1 MLDMPLGYELAFII
15 AISAGIAWLMG
26 RTFCKSKEHQVQAN
40 LDALQTKYEQL
51 EALTQQKD
59 SELQSTT
66 TQLHRLDKQYVE
78 LKHTHET
85 DATLMQQ
92 MQQKRHETLAQLQDL
107 EAYRVKFE
115 HLQQSHDAQ
124 TKELLDLKTL
134 HTQTQDALKKT
145 EEHIAQQKQ
154 QLQQGNDHTV
164 AIEQDFASQK
174 AALKTTIIDKDTQI
188 ANLTADKKILEN
200 EVKQQRAAK
209 EAISQ
214 QAEKDRQQQLADKKT
229 IIQQAEDDLQQQ
241 LADKKAIIQ
250 QAENDKQVWQAASA
264 DQQAQFTQQLR
275 AKEDEAIAL
284 QHQYQNKAQYHDK
297 LQQKKSALQLRHK
310 KQLQK
315 MQALTAQVE
324 QQSNKIANK
333 DALIKRLQ
341 QENQTLS
348 LLNQQNSVK
357 IETLNKE
364 INAYWQTVNATN
376 HRISGM
382 LKNLPARN

>member
-1 MLDMPLGYELAFII
+1 MLDIPLGYELALII

-26 RTFCKSKEHQVQAN
+26 RAFCKSKEHQVQAH
-40 LDALQTKYEQL
+40 LDALQTKYKQL

-66 TQLHRLDKQYVE
+66 AQLHHLDKQYVE

-85 DATLMQQ
+85 DAALMQD

-134 HTQTQDALKKT
+134 HTQTQDALKKKD
-145 EEHIAQQKQ
+145 EQIAQQTQ

-200 EVKQQRAAK
+200 EVKRQRADK

-214 QAEKDRQQQLADKKT
+214 QAENDLQQQLADKKA
-229 IIQQAEDDLQQQ
+229 IIQQAENDLQQQ
-241 LADKKAIIQ
+241 LTDKKAIIQ

-275 AKEDEAIAL
+275 AKEDEVIAL

-315 MQALTAQVE
+315 MQMLTAQVE
-324 QQSNKIANK
+324 QQSHKIANK

-357 IETLNKE
+357 IEALNKE
-364 INAYWQTVNATN
+364 LNVYWQTANATN
-376 HRISGM
+376 NRISGM